1 MKKLV
6 WMGSLFYLLMGFIK
20 VTVASI
26 LTVLLPMYDRMYT
39 DAGTLI
45 FIEFG
50 ASIVGML
57 IQPWLA
63 NNMSKKKML
72 HIGAWGVAA
81 SYLLIAFLPP
91 WSVLLV
97 GIAVAGFLGGIIES
111 VIAAVILE
119 GLQSNAAIAMS
130 RLEIAFGVGSLMLP
144 LAIGVLIHSGL
155 WNYALFGI
163 AGYCVLLSAFVRFTR
178 FNEAEALFL
187 PAHQA
192 EVPSAVPAGAASS
205 GPVGA
210 VVAAAA
216 THHPSAR
223 NKRIRRAPGA
233 WMLPAFILLF
243 FLYGATDIGLV
254 NYLPS
259 LMLETGMADAGTAPI
274 SVTVFWAAMIA
285 GRMFAGYEAER
296 IGYRKYLFIHWIGMI
311 ALLALFA
318 VNRSAAVGYVLI
330 VLLGL
335 TLSGLY
341 VVTLVYSKT
350 LMPRNIARNTS
361 ILMAGCAIGGG
372 LFSVTAGRMLDTLP
386 PSYVQWMMAG
396 IAVLSLL
403 TYIAYAKERHA
414 AHTQTLREPASSQA
428 QA

>member
-1 MKKLV
+1 LKKLV

-26 LTVLLPMYDRMYT
+26 ITVLLPMYDRVYT
-39 DAGTLI
+39 DAGALI

-50 ASIVGML
+50 ASIFGML

-63 NNMSKKKML
+63 NRMSKKTML

-91 WSVLLV
+91 WPLLLV
-97 GIAVAGFLGGIIES
+97 GFALAGFLGGIIES

-130 RLEIAFGVGSLMLP
+130 RLEVAFGVGSLILP
-144 LAIGVLIHSGL
+144 LVIGMLIVSGF

-163 AGYCVLLSAFVRFTR
+163 AAYCVFLSLFVRFVR
-178 FNEAEALFL
+178 FGDAEPLFK
-187 PAHQA
+187 PAFKA
-192 EVPSAVPAGAASS
+192 EVPNAVPSGAASS

-216 THHPSAR
+216 TNHPSASK
-223 NKRIRRAPGA
+223 KRILRAPGA
-233 WMLPAFILLF
+233 LMLPAFILLF
-243 FLYGATDIGLV
+243 FFYGATDIGLV

-259 LMLETGMADAGTAPI
+259 LMLETGMADAATAPI

-285 GRMFAGYEAER
+285 GRMFAGYEAEKL
-296 IGYRKYLFIHWIGMI
+296 GYRKYLFIHWGGMI
-311 ALLALFA
+311 VLLSLFA
-318 VNRSAAVGYVLI
+318 INRNAVIGYALI

-341 VVTLVYSKT
+341 VVTLVYAKT

-361 ILMAGCAIGGG
+361 ILMAGCAVGGG
-372 LFSVTAGRMLDTLP
+372 LFSVTAGRMLDALP

-396 IAVLSLL
+396 IALLSLL
-403 TYIAYAKERHA
+403 TYIVYAKERQA
-414 AHTQTLREPASSQA
+414 KPASELA

>member
-26 LTVLLPMYDRMYT
+26 ITVLLPLYERVYT
-39 DAGTLI
+39 DAGALI

-50 ASIVGML
+50 ASIFGML

-63 NNMSKKKML
+63 NRMSKKAML

-91 WSVLLV
+91 WSLLLA
-97 GIAVAGFLGGIIES
+97 GFALAGFLGGIIES

-130 RLEIAFGVGSLMLP
+130 RLEVAFGVGSLVLP
-144 LAIGVLIHSGL
+144 LAIGVLIAGGHWS
-155 WNYALFGI
+155 YALFGI
-163 AGYCVLLSAFVRFTR
+163 AAYCVFLSLFVRFAR
-178 FNEAEALFL
+178 FGDAEPLFR
-187 PAHQA
+187 PAHKAKA
-192 EVPSAVPAGAASS
+192 EVPNAVPAGAASS

-216 THHPSAR
+216 TNHPSAR
-223 NKRIRRAPGA
+223 KKRILSAPGA
-233 WMLPAFILLF
+233 LMLPAFVLLF
-243 FLYGATDIGLV
+243 FFYGATDIGLV

-259 LMLETGMADAGTAPI
+259 LMLETGMADAAAAPI

-285 GRMFAGYEAER
+285 GRMFAGYEAEKL
-296 IGYRKYLFIHWIGMI
+296 GYRKYLFIHWGGMI
-311 ALLALFA
+311 ALLSLFA
-318 VNRSAAVGYVLI
+318 INRNAVVGYALI

-341 VVTLVYSKT
+341 VVTLVYAKT

-361 ILMAGCAIGGG
+361 ILMAGCAVGGG

-396 IAVLSLL
+396 IALLSLL
-403 TYIAYAKERHA
+403 TYVVYAKERQAKPA
-414 AHTQTLREPASSQA
+414 AELSRA